1 MELIMTRLNMF
12 EILKKKYN
20 INDELYRITNLFN
33 KNMISYTISN
43 GISVFREFTNIE
55 GITKKIFSF
64 WNGRETC
71 VDFEDMRNILGIDNI
86 IKNNSSANQ
95 EQIII
100 CLEYYVN
107 MINLVKKL
115 NKYQDY
121 EHINEADYYMLV
133 RNINILLDHIHYQK
147 YTIEKED
154 KIILIPKD
162 PAAMAVAEQSSE
174 DTSLAILMYNHASL
188 KGDLECKKEILRK
201 IAKEYENLLK
211 DGINGFSEYFDKAR
225 HMLNEFDIRHNNI
238 DKGKS
243 QHKLILKMSAKKIEE
258 WLDELY
264 QLLLFCVLIK
274 DNIARKSKIA
284 EFLIDLHKKD

>member
-1 MELIMTRLNMF
+1 MTRLNMF
-12 EILKKKYN
+12 EILKEKYN
-20 INDELYRITNLFN
+20 INDEFSRILQLFN
-33 KNMISYTISN
+33 SDLVKGTWKNYTIEQMSA
-43 GISVFREFTNIE
+43 VTFP
-55 GITKKIFSF
+55 K
-64 WNGRETC
+64 WLGRGTC
-71 VDFEDMRNILGIDNI
+71 INYQDMRKELGIDNVIKAYFQPSDVEI
-86 IKNNSSANQ
+86 IL
-95 EQIII
+95 
-100 CLEYYVN
+100 CLEYIVN
-107 MINLVKKL
+107 IIALFEKIKNTNYEYKVLSLYSMLVK
-115 NKYQDY
+115 
-121 EHINEADYYMLV
+121 
-133 RNINILLDHIHYQK
+133 NIDILLDYMHYQK
-147 YTIEKED
+147 YNIKDEE

-162 PAAMAVAEQSSE
+162 PAAMTVAEQSSE
-174 DTSLAILMYNHASL
+174 DTALAILMYNHASL

-274 DNIARKSKIA
+274 DNVKRKKEIE
-284 EFLIDLHKKD
+284 EFLKILNKKD

>member
-1 MELIMTRLNMF
+1 MTRSNIF
-12 EILKKKYN
+12 EILKKNYN
-20 INDELYRITNLFN
+20 ITTEFQRISRLFKEELIRNTFNGAGYTLEEITEL
-33 KNMISYTISN
+33 
-43 GISVFREFTNIE
+43 EFS
-55 GITKKIFSF
+55 KWS
-64 WNGRETC
+64 GRETC
-71 VDFEDMRNILGIDNI
+71 INYEDMRFSLGIDEIEKNSYVREEDI
-86 IKNNSSANQ
+86 IL
-95 EQIII
+95 

-107 MINLVKKL
+107 IIKL
-115 NKYQDY
+115 FRNM
-121 EHINEADYYMLV
+121 ESDYYLYKFS
-133 RNINILLDHIHYQK
+133 NHYSILLENIGKLLDYIHYQK
-147 YTIEKED
+147 YFIEKED
-154 KIILIPKD
+154 KVILIPKD

-174 DTSLAILMYNHASL
+174 DTALAILMYNHASL